1 MFKNLKA
8 KVKQEASLD
17 TLATVQSP
25 QTRNKPFSLSDV
37 EAFETVSNSSKLATT
52 TTTTDE
58 PIVSSHN
65 RNRMSSSGEKS
76 NSSKTDESVTVNGQI
91 TADNITNDIELS
103 QNEIELIKEKNQII
117 VEKLKFQSYNDTLL
131 KKIDTLNVSKVSN
144 KERMVVCI

>member
-37 EAFETVSNSSKLATT
+37 ETFETASNSSKLATT
-52 TTTTDE
+52 TSTDE
-58 PIVSSHN
+58 PIVSRHN
-65 RNRMSSSGEKS
+65 RNRMSSSEEKS
-76 NSSKTDESVTVNGQI
+76 HSSKTDESVTVDGQI
-91 TADNITNDIELS
+91 TADNTTNDIEMS

-131 KKIDTLNVSKVSN
+131 KKIDALNVSAVSN
-144 KERMVVCI
+144 KERMIIRI